1 MQSNELTMEGSKF
14 LSAMSKVFLDEKKA
28 IWDAIHVL
36 EKKMQKSS
44 DAIETGTSNVL
55 RSIGKVGDVVES
67 KCKALEGEIQTLKDM
82 SKQMAV
88 ASVKETPVPTPVKAP
103 DTIDVTS
110 SSEDEDEED
119 DFVVRDMT
127 PKNSIKVKVPRGSE
141 TMGVVFEKAIINEKE
156 YTTFKVKKT
165 GSLDVS
171 KLSIDHYIVM
181 LDGKDVS
188 DMKFDAVLEL
198 LKSKL
203 ADGCDVYFK
212 RFTVAERRQRAVHKD
227 KMLLAVREKLWK
239 IYGMVFSEEWQKDN
253 AGKYNR
259 YRPNNST
266 CGNKRANEVL
276 NGLVVKRCKAIA
288 KHCDF
293 ENVDMQMVYDKL
305 EKMSDNTY
313 AKVMTDIED
322 HVLGKRSRSESPQEP
337 VKKAKTLREIFAE
350 KGQPASAYDALS
362 LSLTDE
368 QIRAMFKY

>member
-55 RSIGKVGDVVES
+55 RSIGKVGDAVES
-67 KCKALEGEIQTLKDM
+67 RCKALEGEIQALKTM

-227 KMLLAVREKLWK
+227 KLLLAVREKLWK

-362 LSLTDE
+362 LSLTDD
-368 QIRAMFKY
+368 QIRTMFKY

>member
-28 IWDAIHVL
+28 IWDAIRANEERMKNASDTIDNGMSKVL
-36 EKKMQKSS
+36 K
-44 DAIETGTSNVL
+44 
-55 RSIGKVGDVVES
+55 SIGKVGDVVES
-67 KCKALEGEIQTLKDM
+67 KCKVLEGEIQALKDM
-82 SKQMAV
+82 SKQMVV
-88 ASVKETPVPTPVKAP
+88 ASVKETPVPTPVKPP

-110 SSEDEDEED
+110 SSEDEDEE
-119 DFVVRDMT
+119 FVVRDMT

-198 LKSKL
+198 VKSKL

-227 KMLLAVREKLWK
+227 KLLLAVREKLWK

-350 KGQPASAYDALS
+350 KGQPVSAYDALS

-368 QIRAMFKY
+368 QIRAMYNY